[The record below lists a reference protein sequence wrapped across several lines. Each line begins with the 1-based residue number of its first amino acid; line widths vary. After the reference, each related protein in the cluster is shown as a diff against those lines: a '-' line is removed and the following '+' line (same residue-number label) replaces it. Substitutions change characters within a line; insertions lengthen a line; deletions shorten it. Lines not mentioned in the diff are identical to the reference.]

1 VAPLLLPRLLLAS
14 WLPLELELE
23 LELAMSHSCRT

>member
-1 VAPLLLPRLLLAS
+1 VAPLLLPRLLLAP
-14 WLPLELELE
+14 WLPLELE